1 MFFTRK
7 SQGKTEQKGIKHS
20 GVHHWWRQRLT
31 AIVMVPIVIASLYL
45 LVKIGDA
52 NYEQAKALIQNPF
65 HAAILLLL
73 IFIGFWHSILG
84 VQVIIE
90 DYINTETIRIMTIL
104 FINSALILLAI
115 LSAISLLIILTA

>member
-1 MFFTRK
+1 MFFTPK
-7 SQGKTEQKGIKHS
+7 SHGKTEQKSIKHS
-20 GVHHWWRQRLT
+20 GVNHWWRQRLT

-45 LVKIGDA
+45 IVKIGNA
-52 NYEQAKALIQNPF
+52 NYDQAKALIQNPF
-65 HAAILLLL
+65 HATILLLL

>member
-45 LVKIGDA
+45 IIKIKK
-52 NYEQAKALIQNPF
+52 KAEYNQIDNEF
-65 HAAILLLL
+65 
-73 IFIGFWHSILG
+73 
-84 VQVIIE
+84 
-90 DYINTETIRIMTIL
+90 N
-104 FINSALILLAI
+104 
-115 LSAISLLIILTA
+115 LS